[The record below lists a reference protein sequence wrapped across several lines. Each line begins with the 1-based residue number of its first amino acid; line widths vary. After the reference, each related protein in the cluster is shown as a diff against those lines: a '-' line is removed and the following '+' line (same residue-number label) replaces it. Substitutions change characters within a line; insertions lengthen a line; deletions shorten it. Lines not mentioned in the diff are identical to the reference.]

1 MTNQQREKMQW
12 RMIFVSSC
20 VESAAEAM
28 KCDTNDIYMRMKKI
42 NMIDAYILRYYETLH
57 SQSRDYV
64 TKDIVETLS
73 NWEKAGKVMA

>member
-1 MTNQQREKMQW
+1 
-12 RMIFVSSC
+12 
-20 VESAAEAM
+20 M
-28 KCDTNDIYMRMKKI
+28 KCDTNEMYMRMKKVNI
-42 NMIDAYILRYYETLH
+42 IDAYILRYYETLH